1 MNNNTRIFSILVSV
15 FFFWGFVAASN
26 DILIPVF
33 KSKMGLKQWESQMI
47 AFAFYVAYT
56 IGSLIY
62 MGLTKFAK
70 FDMVKEWGYGKSIA
84 TGLFISAAGTL
95 LFIPASSFTENP
107 ASAFPLV
114 LLGLMIVGIGFAF
127 QQTAANPLAI
137 LLGSPSTGSQRLS
150 MAGGINNLGTTI
162 GPLIV
167 NFAIFGA
174 VGSNPSDIDLSTV
187 KFPYLIL
194 GGLFIVFGII
204 FWGLKSS
211 SMELSSDEKS
221 IDHESTSNENYK
233 REQDLP
239 AGNSANIKP
248 AIAYPQLWMGM
259 IAIFL
264 YVGVE
269 VSTASNL
276 PEYMKS
282 QLNLELQDIAPYI
295 SLFWASLMIGRW
307 TSAAQAFNLIPVVKS
322 ILRWVLPFVAYGI
335 YLGVNFSSG
344 KEFTQFEYIGI
355 SAFWWYQFPI
365 LVLIILDWWCKGN
378 PAKQLAIY
386 SAAAIAMLFVGMFV
400 QGVAGMFALIAVGL
414 FCSTLWPVIFALAI
428 SGLGKS
434 TGQGS
439 NLLIMMIMGG
449 GFVSVFQGT
458 LADNPNIG
466 IENSYWVGVFCFAYL
481 FYYSVATS
489 RNLKKQGI
497 ELEVANGGH

>member
-62 MGLTKFAK
+62 IGLTKFAQ
-70 FDMVKEWGYGKSIA
+70 FDMVKEWGYGKTIA
-84 TGLFISAAGTL
+84 TGLFISAAGTI

-114 LLGLMIVGIGFAF
+114 LIGLMIVGIGFAF

-137 LLGSPSTGSQRLS
+137 LLGSPNTGSQRLS
-150 MAGGINNLGTTI
+150 MAGGINNVGTTI

-174 VGSNPSDIDLSTV
+174 VNSNKPGDIDLSTV
-187 KFPYLIL
+187 KLPYLVL
-194 GGLFIVFGII
+194 GALFVVFGMI
-204 FWGLKSS
+204 FWRLNSNNQ
-211 SMELSSDEKS
+211 ENSDENEEKTDKPINSIQPKS
-221 IDHESTSNENYK
+221 ALSF
-233 REQDLP
+233 
-239 AGNSANIKP
+239 
-248 AIAYPQLWMGM
+248 PQLWMGM

-282 QLNLELQDIAPYI
+282 QLNLNMNDIAPYI

-307 TSAAQAFNLIPVVKS
+307 TSAAQAFNLSNTVKS
-322 ILRWVLPFVAYGI
+322 ILRWVLPLIAYGI
-335 YLGVNFSSG
+335 YMMVNFLPN
-344 KEFTQFEYIGI
+344 KEFTQFEYLGI
-355 SAFWWYQFPI
+355 SAFWWYQLPI
-365 LVLIILDWWCKGN
+365 LLLIILDWVCKGN
-378 PAKQLAIY
+378 PARQLAIY
-386 SAAAIAMLFVGMFV
+386 SIAAIAMLFVGMFI
-400 QGVAGMFALIAVGL
+400 QGTMGMFALISVGL
-414 FCSTLWPVIFALAI
+414 FCSTLWPSIFALAI

-449 GFVSVFQGT
+449 GFISVLQGR
-458 LADNPNIG
+458 LADEPTIG
-466 IENSYWVGVFCFAYL
+466 IEYSYWVGVVCFAYL
-481 FYYSVATS
+481 FYYAVATS

-497 ELEVANGGH
+497 ELETPTAGH